1 MADKKNKSPFS
12 IYWIYAIIGVAIIA
26 FQLFMNGSGKA
37 KINTKQTFFTLVEKK
52 GVEKVRIVNR
62 ERVEFQLN
70 QIGKQLVQEGSN
82 SDYQTMKKALNSSS
96 PKKDK
101 KVVFELEE
109 IGDLG
114 NFENEIKMR
123 DPALSYQAVKE
134 TDWLGQI
141 IGFLLPIIILVAIF
155 SFASIQSILEGLIP
169 CWI

>member
-70 QIGKQLVQEGSN
+70 QIGKG
-82 SDYQTMKKALNSSS
+82 
-96 PKKDK
+96 
-101 KVVFELEE
+101 
-109 IGDLG
+109 
-114 NFENEIKMR
+114 KMI
-123 DPALSYQAVKE
+123 
-134 TDWLGQI
+134 T
-141 IGFLLPIIILVAIF
+141 F
-155 SFASIQSILEGLIP
+155 
-169 CWI
+169 